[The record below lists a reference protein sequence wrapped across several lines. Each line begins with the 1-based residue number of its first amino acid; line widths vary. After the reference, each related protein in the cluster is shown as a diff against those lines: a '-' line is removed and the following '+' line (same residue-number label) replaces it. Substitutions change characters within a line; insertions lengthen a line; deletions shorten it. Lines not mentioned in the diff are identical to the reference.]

1 MKQPPK
7 DSEREEQAMH
17 EQLVELPIELSAGE
31 LVTRY
36 AEWGDLAIRYLQV
49 PAGTDMGPVLEGLPN
64 DRCPS
69 PHWGVV
75 LKGAVHI
82 RHADGS
88 DETTHAGSAFHWP
101 AGHTGSVDEATEF
114 VEIGPVAE
122 MRQFGEHAKAKL
134 G

>member
-1 MKQPPK
+1 MK
-7 DSEREEQAMH
+7 SEFGK
-17 EQLVELPIELSAGE
+17 LPIELEAGD

-36 AEWGDLAIRYLQV
+36 AEWGDMAVRYATV
-49 PAGTDMGPVLEGLPN
+49 PAGTDMGPVLVGLPG

-75 LKGAVHI
+75 LEGSIHLL
-82 RHADGS
+82 HADGS
-88 DETTHAGSAFHWP
+88 EEVTSAGEAYHWP
-101 AGHTGSVDEATEF
+101 AGHTAWTDEDTVFIE
-114 VEIGPVAE
+114 VGPVAA